1 MDRYPNRQIGPICK
15 FGPGGDF
22 ISIWPSEQS
31 SQFSTNRLTKLLA
44 SLNKI
49 IDKLVGPESYT
60 DLAVPTDI
68 QTTAGLVLADKEK
81 LEYAASNGADEPA
94 YTTPITIIKSNSRF
108 SAEPM
113 LFADDC
119 RIGIATIHQPKH
131 SIRAYRRTAK
141 KRSALG
147 LCLQGSLFEIN
158 LKSA

>member
-22 ISIWPSEQS
+22 ISIWPSERFDRPELTAEGS

-68 QTTAGLVLADKEK
+68 QTTAGLVLADK
-81 LEYAASNGADEPA
+81 
-94 YTTPITIIKSNSRF
+94 RF
-108 SAEPM
+108 DRPELTAEG

-119 RIGIATIHQPKH
+119 RIGITTIHQPKH

-141 KRSALG
+141 KRSAFG
-147 LCLQGSLFEIN
+147 LCLQGSLFEID